1 MFQLASVAD
10 SGYVYC
16 VGGGAGSKVFYA
28 QLSSSGVGPWTE
40 TTDYGAASGSTGSG
54 GIVIDSNACVDDN
67 GSIYCIGGTSANFTV
82 VSIVFSAPVSSN
94 GVGAW
99 AENTDYGATSGS
111 SGTGGEPIYGTSCV
125 VYASNVICIG
135 GDTTGN
141 VGTAHVFY
149 GQDGKILG
157 WNRHQTMWCLPR
169 WLMARRPQLNRTL
182 T

>member
-28 QLSSSGVGPWTE
+28 QLPSSGVGPWTE